1 MMRSTVNRSEQTAAA
16 ARTLLEVEEELSRAV
31 AELQALKAERDVA
44 DAAVRAAE
52 AAQEM
57 WRLEELEGRARS
69 LRAQIE
75 AGHARLW
82 ALYAERAR
90 LQLPEAEA
98 QAAAARGVY
107 DRAHAEYL
115 RAHAL
120 VNQLGVECDT
130 ARVRA
135 LSLRQT
141 MEENER
147 KAQAAEGR
155 QQARQS

>member
-1 MMRSTVNRSEQTAAA
+1 MGSTVKGTGAAESA
-16 ARTLLEVEEELSRAV
+16 EARTLDEVEAELSRAV

-44 DAAVRAAE
+44 DAAVRAATE
-52 AAQEM
+52 AQES
-57 WRLEELEGRARS
+57 WRLEELQGKGRA

-82 ALYAERAR
+82 QLYAERAR

-98 QAAAARGVY
+98 EASAAKLEY

-115 RAHAL
+115 ELYAR
-120 VNQLGVECDT
+120 VNRLGVESDNAR
-130 ARVRA
+130 ARV

-141 MEENER
+141 AEENER
-147 KAQAAEGR
+147 KAQAAGRR
-155 QQARQS
+155 QQPR

>member
-1 MMRSTVNRSEQTAAA
+1 MGSTVSRSERTAAA
-16 ARTLLEVEEELSRAV
+16 ARTLSEVEEELSREV

-44 DAAVRAAE
+44 DAAVRAATE
-52 AAQEM
+52 AQET
-57 WRLEELEGRARS
+57 WRLEELEGRGRS
-69 LRAQIE
+69 LRAQID

-82 ALYAERAR
+82 GLYAERAR

-98 QAAAARGVY
+98 AAAAARQEY
-107 DRAHAEYL
+107 DRAHAAYL
-115 RAHAL
+115 ELHAL
-120 VNQLGVECDT
+120 VNRLGVESDN

-141 MEENER
+141 VEENER
-147 KAQAAEGR
+147 KARAAGGR

>member
-1 MMRSTVNRSEQTAAA
+1 MSSTANGSEQA
-16 ARTLLEVEEELSRAV
+16 ARMLDEVEAELSRAV

-52 AAQEM
+52 AAQES
-57 WRLEELEGRARS
+57 WRLEELERRGRN

-82 ALYAERAR
+82 RLYTERAR

-98 QAAAARGVY
+98 RAEAARAEY
-107 DRAHAEYL
+107 EAAHAEYL
-115 RAHAL
+115 EAFART
-120 VNQLGVECDT
+120 NRLGVE
-130 ARVRA
+130 ANNAGVRV

-147 KAQAAEGR
+147 KAQALAGKLS
-155 QQARQS
+155 ARQA

>member
-1 MMRSTVNRSEQTAAA
+1 MMSSTANGSEQA
-16 ARTLLEVEEELSRAV
+16 ARMLDEVEAELSRAV

-52 AAQEM
+52 AAQES
-57 WRLEELEGRARS
+57 WRLEELERRGRN

-82 ALYAERAR
+82 RLYTERAR

-98 QAAAARGVY
+98 RAEAARAEY
-107 DRAHAEYL
+107 EAAHAEYL
-115 RAHAL
+115 EAFART
-120 VNQLGVECDT
+120 NRLGVE
-130 ARVRA
+130 ANNAGVRV

-147 KAQAAEGR
+147 KAQALAGKLS
-155 QQARQS
+155 ARQA

>member
-1 MMRSTVNRSEQTAAA
+1 MGSTVKDTAAA
-16 ARTLLEVEEELSRAV
+16 ESAAARSLSEVEEELSRAV

-44 DAAVRAAE
+44 DAAVRAATE
-52 AAQEM
+52 AQET
-57 WRLEELEGRARS
+57 WRLEELQGRGHA

-82 ALYAERAR
+82 RLYAERAR

-98 QAAAARGVY
+98 KAEAAKGVY

-120 VNQLGVECDT
+120 VNRLGVESDN

-147 KAQAAEGR
+147 KAQAAER
-155 QQARQS
+155 RAPARQS